1 MSENKILSFDNENIT
16 PEEYITLMFERT
28 DEDGVLY
35 IPWKKTNGYD
45 FDIVSCRCR
54 MSWNLYDYEK
64 SIKEFK
70 ELYDDLKSIALLYE
84 KLGDDINVN
93 KKILGSERL
102 FKTWFKFVRKF
113 DIPGFDYDVIDEISD
128 RYITINDIKKISKK
142 ISAQVPLDEF
152 EKNFLKDNLDVT
164 VSNEEERM
172 YKKYWE
178 LRYKQAE
185 KRVGENICA
194 HYLIMTAMRLCR
206 LLSLNAPKLI
216 IDNESRE
223 LASSMV
229 VHKFAQSKE
238 DVDDNIRYNI
248 EKLENMSDEELD
260 EYYRP
265 KKTNTR
271 KSMAPLYV

>member
-1 MSENKILSFDNENIT
+1 MSKNKILSFDNENIT
-16 PEEYITLMFERT
+16 PEEYITL
-28 DEDGVLY
+28 
-35 IPWKKTNGYD
+35 
-45 FDIVSCRCR
+45 S
-54 MSWNLYDYEK
+54 
-64 SIKEFK
+64 
-70 ELYDDLKSIALLYE
+70 
-84 KLGDDINVN
+84 
-93 KKILGSERL
+93 
-102 FKTWFKFVRKF
+102 
-113 DIPGFDYDVIDEISD
+113 FDYDVIDEISD
-128 RYITINDIKKISKK
+128 KYITINDIKKISKK

-164 VSNEEERM
+164 VSNEEEKM

-194 HYLIMTAMRLCR
+194 HYFIMTAMRLCR

-223 LASSMV
+223 LAASMV

-271 KSMAPLYV
+271 KSMAPLYVYMILWKYSSSEKHLRQQDILKHLSKYPYEISMERKALSRILHNMLDDAQLSVFSDNTGVWVEK